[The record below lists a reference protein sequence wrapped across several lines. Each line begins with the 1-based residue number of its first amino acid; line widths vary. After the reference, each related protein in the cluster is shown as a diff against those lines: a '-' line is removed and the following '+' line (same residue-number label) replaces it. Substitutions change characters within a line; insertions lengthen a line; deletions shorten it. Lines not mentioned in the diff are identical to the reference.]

1 MKIEGSVKPG
11 FEAVKETFQHRMA
24 SLKEINA
31 QLCIYVEEECVVD
44 LWGSATD
51 DPNFGPDSL
60 INVFSSGKSLESVA
74 LAMLVD
80 RGLIEFSDRISTHWP
95 EFGENGK
102 EETTIADLMRHEG
115 GMAAFDQAL
124 SVQNLQPEALK
135 SNEIGLLILS
145 LIHI

>member
-11 FEAVKETFQHRMA
+11 FEEVKETFQSRMA

-44 LWGSATD
+44 LWGSVTD
-51 DPNFGPDSL
+51 DPSFGPVSL
-60 INVFSSGKSLESVA
+60 INVFSSGKSLESIA

-102 EETTIADLMRHEG
+102 EETTIAD
-115 GMAAFDQAL
+115 
-124 SVQNLQPEALK
+124 
-135 SNEIGLLILS
+135 
-145 LIHI
+145 